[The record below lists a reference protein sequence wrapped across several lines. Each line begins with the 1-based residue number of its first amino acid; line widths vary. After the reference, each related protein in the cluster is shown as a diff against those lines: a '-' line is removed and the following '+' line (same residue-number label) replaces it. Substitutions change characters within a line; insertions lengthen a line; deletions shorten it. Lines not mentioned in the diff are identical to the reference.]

1 VSDTTGDAIEY
12 KSWLIKCISQKSLSF
27 VSNCNAMLK
36 KERQAY
42 ITQQLN
48 IHNKVLSSDL
58 STQLK
63 VSEDTIRRD
72 LNELSEMG
80 SLLKVHGGA
89 LSTGFHF
96 TLENNSIY
104 SLSEKQVIAR
114 KAISLIKDGMLILLS
129 GGTTIRELVK
139 ALPLELNATF
149 ITVSV
154 PIALELLNHPN
165 SEVIFLGNK
174 LSKSAQMAVGAEV
187 VKKLSEIKADLCFLG
202 TNSIDTNGVTDME
215 WEVIEVKKAM
225 LTAATTKISLAISEK
240 LDTEQRLRICTL
252 HELDYLI
259 TELHPENPA
268 LINYNKKVTVI

>member
-1 VSDTTGDAIEY
+1 
-12 KSWLIKCISQKSLSF
+12 
-27 VSNCNAMLK
+27 MLK

-58 STQLK
+58 SLQLN
-63 VSEDTIRRD
+63 VSEDTVRRD
-72 LNELSEMG
+72 LNELSEEG
-80 SLLKVHGGA
+80 KLLKVHGGA
-89 LSTGFHF
+89 LSQGFHF

-104 SLSEKQVIAR
+104 SVTEKRTIAR
-114 KAISLIKDGMLILLS
+114 KAITLIKDGMLVLLS

-139 ALPLELNATF
+139 SLPLELNATF

-174 LSKSAQMAVGAEV
+174 LSKSAQMAIGAEV
-187 VKKLSEIKADLCFLG
+187 VRKISDINADLCFLG
-202 TNSIDTNGVTDME
+202 TNSIDTDGVTDME

-225 LTAATTKISLAISEK
+225 LDSAEKKISLAISEK
-240 LDTEQRLRICTL
+240 LNTHQKLRVCKL
-252 HELDYLI
+252 EDLDYLI
-259 TELHPENPA
+259 TELEPGAAPLE
-268 LINYNKKVTVI
+268 LYQQKVDIL